1 MLSTWR
7 RGEFYI
13 SGDLPD
19 HESMT
24 DGVEIALISAGKETR
39 QQMNQAARKTKHFL
53 HIFVL
58 SAVVAGSAMAQHSTP
73 PSTEPFQ
80 PDTPGETHAS
90 TDLRGVDS
98 VTPPLTTRM
107 ISPNSAL
114 ASTFSPLV
122 GWSWLR

>member
-1 MLSTWR
+1 MS
-7 RGEFYI
+7 
-13 SGDLPD
+13 
-19 HESMT
+19 
-24 DGVEIALISAGKETR
+24 
-39 QQMNQAARKTKHFL
+39 QAARKTKHFL

-80 PDTPGETHAS
+80 PDTPGESHAS
-90 TDLRGVDS
+90 TDLRGMES